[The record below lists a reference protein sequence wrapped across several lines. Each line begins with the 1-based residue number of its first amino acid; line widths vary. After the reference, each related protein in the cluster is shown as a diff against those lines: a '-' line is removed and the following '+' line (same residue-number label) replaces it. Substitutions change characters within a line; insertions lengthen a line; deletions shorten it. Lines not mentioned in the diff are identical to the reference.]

1 MFHCICCGYHT
12 RHGHLLESLEDK
24 HTDNFLQKNVLKE
37 FAFAGLIWLSRV
49 ACVQIGLLD
58 SVQNSTVAHV
68 DLEGDLHFD
77 PIYVNTSDMP
87 RQYAALQK
95 LYSATGGQY
104 WSALFQQDGLKEL
117 QTASITADTGDGLS

>member
-1 MFHCICCGYHT
+1 M
-12 RHGHLLESLEDK
+12 
-24 HTDNFLQKNVLKE
+24 
-37 FAFAGLIWLSRV
+37 
-49 ACVQIGLLD
+49 QIGLLD
-58 SVQNSTVAHV
+58 SVQNSTVALV

-117 QTASITADTGDGLS
+117 QRASITADTGDGLS